1 MLLHIAPLLRRVV
14 MDKIVQL
21 VHGDNAVFALTIT
34 GNVYRLIVEHNQT
47 LGIDEPRW
55 EFVIGSP

>member
-1 MLLHIAPLLRRVV
+1 

-34 GNVYRLIVEHNQT
+34 GQVYRLIVEHNQT